1 LRKISC
7 IDYHYTGI
15 FYEEHVAMDQKT
27 LSSGAQRVQDALLTS
42 GYPHQVVEHAE
53 GTRSAAD
60 AARVIGCQVAQIVK
74 TLIFMTT
81 ESRRPV
87 LVAASGANRVNEAAL
102 AGRLGEDL
110 TRANPDFVKEVTGFS
125 IGAVPPVGLRTPV
138 LAFVDEDLFHY
149 REVWAAAGSPSAV
162 FCLTPAELAQMTG
175 GQVVKVS

>member
-1 LRKISC
+1 
-7 IDYHYTGI
+7 
-15 FYEEHVAMDQKT
+15 MDQKT